1 MGIFQSQKWDLLLT
15 EMGICQSRKQDL
27 LLTLTVREMG
37 IVADA
42 VREMGIVADAV
53 REMGIVAD
61 AVREMGI
68 VADAVREMG
77 IVADGS
83 VDLLCVRFA
92 GYEPVLSEEG
102 RLTIPNFR
110 RTMPRFY
117 SCFADNGLGGR
128 AMAALE
134 VEVQCEYTGIGGT
147 GAVWVH
153 RY

>member
-15 EMGICQSRKQDL
+15 EMRICQSRKQDL

-42 VREMGIVADAV
+42 VREMGIGADAV

>member
-1 MGIFQSQKWDLLLT
+1 M
-15 EMGICQSRKQDL
+15 
-27 LLTLTVREMG
+27 LLTLT
-37 IVADA
+37 
-42 VREMGIVADAV
+42 
-53 REMGIVAD
+53 
-61 AVREMGI
+61 
-68 VADAVREMG
+68 VREMG

-102 RLTIPNFR
+102 RLTIPNFL

-134 VEVQCEYTGIGGT
+134 VQVQCEYTGTGGT
-147 GAVWVH
+147 GAM
-153 RY
+153 

>member
-1 MGIFQSQKWDLLLT
+1 M
-15 EMGICQSRKQDL
+15 
-27 LLTLTVREMG
+27 LLTLT
-37 IVADA
+37 
-42 VREMGIVADAV
+42 
-53 REMGIVAD
+53 
-61 AVREMGI
+61 
-68 VADAVREMG
+68 VREMG

-83 VDLLCVRFA
+83 VDLLCDRFA

-147 GAVWVH
+147 GAVRVH
-153 RY
+153 RYRRYRCNMSTQALEVRVRCVYTGTGGTGSV